1 MTPKKK
7 REPLKP
13 KKRASNLKWRW
24 PNEPVEARNISV
36 AELIERHPFTRRL
49 GINETLFVAQSQWR
63 NIVGGT
69 LNGLSEPMAFDADK
83 GILRVRVRGSA
94 AKSDLTY
101 QTPTV
106 LKVMADLVGL
116 DVVMEV
122 KYVVV

>member
-1 MTPKKK
+1 MKEKK
-7 REPLKP
+7 EPLKH
-13 KKRASNLKWRW
+13 KRRASELKWRW
-24 PNEPVEARNISV
+24 PGEAVDARNISV

-63 NIVGGT
+63 NIVGRT
-69 LNGLSEPMAFDADK
+69 LNGLSEPMAFDDAK

-106 LKVMADLVGL
+106 LKVMADLVG
-116 DVVMEV
+116 DAVVKEV